1 MMIPPVTPPR
11 WQEALKCA
19 VMLGMGLY
27 LAALIFSNRLSNY
40 INLQFG
46 WLTLMSAVLL
56 IGMGLWGMWQMRR
69 PTTSGTAHLP
79 IQLSSL
85 FVLAIPLL
93 LGVLVPSQPLSAS
106 AITGGVS
113 LNPVGGSTVQ
123 SYVKPPLERNILEWL
138 REFSNTDNPS
148 AFDGMEVDV
157 VGFIYREPE
166 MQANQFMVARFTMSC
181 CVADAFAIGLPI
193 TVTDESTADLADG
206 TWIRVRG
213 TLKAGTF
220 SGDAVPIITPTAVE
234 PIDMPEQPY
243 LYS

>member
-1 MMIPPVTPPR
+1 MMTPPAAPPR
-11 WQEALKCA
+11 WQEGLKSA

-27 LAALIFSNRLSNY
+27 LAALFLTNRLSNY

-56 IGMGLWGMWQMRR
+56 IGMGAWSLWQMRR
-69 PTTSGTAHLP
+69 PTSFGTVHLP

-85 FVLAIPLL
+85 FVLSIPLL

-113 LNPVGGSTVQ
+113 LNPVGGATVQ

-138 REFSNTDNPS
+138 REFSNTSNPA
-148 AFDGMEVDV
+148 AFDGLQVDV
-157 VGFIYREPE
+157 VGFIYREPD
-166 MQANQFMVARFTMSC
+166 MAANQFMVARFTMSC

-193 TVTDESTADLADG
+193 EVEDESIAALADG

-220 SGDAVPIITPTAVE
+220 NGSAVPIITPTEIE
-234 PIDMPEQPY
+234 PINTPDQPY